1 MSVLL
6 LAFPTASDANRIG
19 KLRTLDDEV
28 RAENTHGGNTNTRLG
43 GTVRGTQAGEDNSTG
58 ATHGAKEGLQ
68 YMLVHFSDALIA
80 RDESL
85 TVG

>member
-6 LAFPTASDANRIG
+6 LAFPAASDANRIG
-19 KLRTLDDEV
+19 KLRTLDDKV

-43 GTVRGTQAGEDNSTG
+43 GTVRGTQAGEDNGTG

-68 YMLVHFSDALIA
+68 
-80 RDESL
+80 
-85 TVG
+85 